1 MGGVEYVERP
11 FPAAA
16 ARLAVVGPQDGQR
29 QQRPPHVGHIAALGQ
44 AVEGHTQGEQR
55 EALVLFPAHHGEQ
68 GQERAHRAVVKRD
81 QHAGAGGDGLAQ
93 HVRPGHRQHG
103 GGEQRGVPG
112 AGPAL

>member
-44 AVEGHTQGEQR
+44 AVEGPIPR
-55 EALVLFPAHHGEQ
+55 ENSA
-68 GQERAHRAVVKRD
+68 KRWCFSRLTT
-81 QHAGAGGDGLAQ
+81 AN
-93 HVRPGHRQHG
+93 
-103 GGEQRGVPG
+103 RGRNAPI
-112 AGPAL
+112 AP

>member
-55 EALVLFPAHHGEQ
+55 EALVLFPVTTAN
-68 GQERAHRAVVKRD
+68 
-81 QHAGAGGDGLAQ
+81 
-93 HVRPGHRQHG
+93 
-103 GGEQRGVPG
+103 RGRNAPI
-112 AGPAL
+112 AP